1 MVAEG
6 LEPIEETIVDAAID
20 LFRTAFPNPER
31 HGCPSV
37 EAIRAN
43 ARRGL
48 KPKDVDVLEHLTCC
62 SPCFAQFERAMA
74 KVGDRKR
81 QK

>member
-6 LEPIEETIVDAAID
+6 LEPIEKTIVDAAID
-20 LFRTAFPNPER
+20 LFRTAFPNPEH
-31 HGCPSV
+31 HGCPTA

-62 SPCFAQFERAMA
+62 SPCFVQFEQALAEAR
-74 KVGDRKR
+74 DTKR
-81 QK
+81 HK